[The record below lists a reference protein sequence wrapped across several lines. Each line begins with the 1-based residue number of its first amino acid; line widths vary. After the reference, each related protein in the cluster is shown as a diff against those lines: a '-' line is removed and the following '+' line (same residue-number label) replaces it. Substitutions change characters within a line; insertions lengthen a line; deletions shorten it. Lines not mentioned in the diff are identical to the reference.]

1 MDNLIQL
8 TEKIEETYG
17 AFRSYRV
24 PSENVGLTDAGYL
37 DTGKNR
43 FRVPFET
50 LDVLAEWTRIPRT
63 FYRELPPGLQSS
75 LFNGC
80 WRRAVSDGKLP
91 RHIRVRLDA
100 EKRFVGFDDP
110 QLLRISPSKV
120 IGVIQTSL
128 PEGLSSEQIQV
139 ARCDSTPGRL
149 WLSLFSPDI
158 EDQPRPGDIIN
169 GGIDIVHHLSGKAG
183 TRVSCYLRRL
193 VCTNGVTIH
202 VCQEDRQLRT
212 RRLAN
217 GRFDEADMLRQL
229 DHLLSQAWSQLP
241 EKIEA
246 IKGLLQKDQMPTEYL
261 RQQRT
266 RFSLNDRMLNAIERA
281 IHEDELGQTG
291 TQYDVFNA
299 LSRVATHDEDLTFR
313 QRHTLSRMA
322 GEFSQQTVHRCERC
336 GQWVR
341 EQDDVHEDDQASQEH
356 EQSE

>member
-8 TEKIEETYG
+8 TERIEEAYG
-17 AFRSYRV
+17 AFRNCSV
-24 PSENVGLTDAGYL
+24 PSANVELTEAGYL

-43 FRVPFET
+43 FRVPFDN

-63 FYRELPPGLQSS
+63 FYRELPPELQSS
-75 LFNGC
+75 LFNVC

-193 VCTNGVTIH
+193 VCTNGATIH

-229 DHLLSQAWSQLP
+229 DHLLGQAWSQLP

-246 IKGLLQKDQMPTEYL
+246 IKSLLQKDQMPIPYL

-266 RFSLNDRMLNAIERA
+266 RFSLNQRTLNAIERA
-281 IHEDELGQTG
+281 IGNDELGLTG

-299 LSRVATHDEDLTFR
+299 ISRVATHEEDLTFR
-313 QRHTLSRMA
+313 QRRLLGRMA
-322 GEFSQQTVHRCERC
+322 GEFSQQTVHKCEKC

-341 EQDDVHEDDQASQEH
+341 EQEDIPENDVGDQKD